1 MPFPQFA
8 VMVYLACYLVFEI
21 VTVTLV
27 FSGFIDIRGGRYKPR
42 RDFLEAAL
50 YRLASKGTL
59 TILLVAGDFW

>member
-8 VMVYLACYLVFEI
+8 VMVYLACYLAFEI

-27 FSGFIDIRGGRYKPR
+27 FSGFIDIRGGRYKTR
-42 RDFLEAAL
+42 RDFLEAVL